1 MSHILRIRR
10 GQSTWKYLGIP
21 IPIARAERRGAIKLK
36 ETILDRLQVWKA
48 QLLSK
53 AGRFSLI
60 RSVLQALPLHLANSA
75 SLSVT
80 TAQQVEMLT
89 RKFFWQGGREH
100 RSIHCINWE
109 RLLLPKDAG
118 GLGLRSILGMRKAA
132 LAALA
137 YRVLLQPSELTH
149 FFSLKYRWEG
159 NPWEIG
165 PRIFRSPICFL

>member
-89 RKFFWQGGREH
+89 PYPYITILAVTRTRPAY
-100 RSIHCINWE
+100 SE
-109 RLLLPKDAG
+109 RLAKASVKHIGLL
-118 GLGLRSILGMRKAA
+118 
-132 LAALA
+132 
-137 YRVLLQPSELTH
+137 
-149 FFSLKYRWEG
+149 LKQHTSSVAVKLPEVT
-159 NPWEIG
+159 N
-165 PRIFRSPICFL
+165 